1 MIVKRFVL
9 RRIFTGILTII
20 IVFALNFVVIKMAP
34 GDPITTLMG
43 KENNSPE
50 LRAALEEKYG
60 FDKPLPVQFASYL
73 KTAVKGDLGTSIIY
87 NRPVSD
93 MIAEKVGATVL
104 LGLVAAILAALIGTV
119 MGILA
124 ARHEGSAYDVI
135 ASGAS
140 YTFNSMPAFWLG
152 LMLIILFSS
161 LLGWFPSFGLT
172 DTRAGYT
179 GMAYIIDV
187 LRHMFLPVLTLTLV
201 LLPQYFRIAKSSVL
215 QVMNED
221 FITTL
226 RATGM
231 SEKKIFNKYIF
242 RNAILPTVTI
252 FGISMAYLITG
263 VTLIEIVFAW
273 PGMGRLVMTAITQ
286 RDYPTLMGIYLIM
299 SISVAVVMLIVDI
312 VYAMLDP
319 RIRYE

>member
-1 MIVKRFVL
+1 MKKFVI
-9 RRIFTGILTII
+9 RRALTGLLTII
-20 IVFALNFVVIKMAP
+20 IVFALNFVIIQMAP

-50 LRAALEEKYG
+50 MRAALEEKYG
-60 FDKPLPVQFASYL
+60 LDKPLPMQLVSYL
-73 KTAVKGDLGTSIIY
+73 QTAMKGDLGTSIIY
-87 NRPVSD
+87 NRPVSE
-93 MIAEKVGATVL
+93 MIGEKVGATIL
-104 LGLVAAILAALIGTV
+104 LGLTAALLAAVIGTI
-119 MGILA
+119 MGIFA
-124 ARHEGSAYDVI
+124 ARRQGGAYDAVS
-135 ASGAS
+135 SGVS
-140 YTFNSMPAFWLG
+140 YAFNSMPAFWLG

-161 LLGWFPSFGLT
+161 ILGWFPSYGMT
-172 DTRAGYT
+172 DNRASYT
-179 GMAYIIDV
+179 GTAYMADV
-187 LRHMFLPVLTLTLV
+187 LKHMFLPVLTLTLV
-201 LLPQYFRIAKSSVL
+201 LIPQYFRIAKSSVL
-215 QVMNED
+215 QTSNED

-242 RNAILPTVTI
+242 RNAILPTITI

-273 PGMGRLVMTAITQ
+273 PGMGRLMMTAITQ

>member
-1 MIVKRFVL
+1 MKRFVL
-9 RRIFTGILTII
+9 RRIFTGILTVI
-20 IVFALNFVVIKMAP
+20 IVFALNFVIIKMAP
-34 GDPITTLMG
+34 GDPISTLVG
-43 KENNSPE
+43 KDVNNQE
-50 LRAALEEKYG
+50 LREALEEKYG
-60 FDKPLPVQFASYL
+60 LNKPLPVQFVSYL
-73 KTAVKGDLGTSIIY
+73 KTAATGDLGTSIIY
-87 NRPVSD
+87 NRPVSE
-93 MIAEKVGATVL
+93 MIGEKVGATVM
-104 LGLVAAILAALIGTV
+104 LGLSSALLAAIIGTV
-119 MGILA
+119 LGILA
-124 ARHEGSAYDVI
+124 ARHEGSAYDVVV
-135 ASGAS
+135 SGAS

-161 LLGWFPSFGLT
+161 LLGWFPSYGFS

-179 GMAYIIDV
+179 GMAYVVDV
-187 LRHMFLPVLTLTLV
+187 LKHMFLPVLTLTLV

-215 QVMNED
+215 QVTNED
-221 FITTL
+221 FITTF

>member
-1 MIVKRFVL
+1 MKKYVI
-9 RRIFTGILTII
+9 RRVFTGIITVI
-20 IVFALNFVVIKMAP
+20 IVFALNFMLIKTAP

-43 KENNSPE
+43 KDNDSPE
-50 LRAALEEKYG
+50 MRQALEEKYG
-60 FDKPLPVQFASYL
+60 LDKPLPVQFVSYL

-87 NRPVSD
+87 NRPVTK
-93 MIAEKVGATVL
+93 MISEKVGATVL
-104 LGLVAAILAALIGTV
+104 LGLTAALLAALIGTF
-119 MGILA
+119 MGIYA
-124 ARHEGSAYDVI
+124 ARNEGGAFDIVS
-135 ASGAS
+135 SGTS
-140 YTFNSMPAFWLG
+140 YAFNSMPNFWLG
-152 LMLIILFSS
+152 LMLIIIFSS
-161 LLGWFPSFGLT
+161 NLGILPSYGMT

-179 GMAYIIDV
+179 GIQHV
-187 LRHMFLPVLTLTLV
+187 LDIAKHMVLPVATLTLV
-201 LLPQYFRIAKSSVL
+201 LIPQYFRIAKSSVL
-215 QVMNED
+215 QVTNED
-221 FITTL
+221 FITTF

-273 PGMGRLVMTAITQ
+273 PGMGRLVMTAINQ